1 MIKVRLLKDMKM
13 VIESLGDPDCEV
25 ISPIFIDY
33 NLIEVDAGHC
43 WSIKDRPP
51 SQTKKLA
58 SLCVDSAGMTHNKEG
73 LNQILQRNSGKQLFQ
88 QRNSQGPRGLL
99 KLAQPQ

>member
-25 ISPIFIDY
+25 ISSIFIDY

-43 WSIKDRPP
+43 WSIQDRPP
-51 SQTKKLA
+51 SQNKRLA
-58 SLCVDSAGMTHNKEG
+58 SFCVDSAGMTHNKEG
-73 LNQILQRNSGKQLFQ
+73 LNQNTAEKFWKTAFPTKKF
-88 QRNSQGPRGLL
+88 PRS
-99 KLAQPQ
+99 KRIT